1 MIKTLDGPAEYRNC
15 CDSKV
20 SFLPLFYSTH
30 NFLINFLGMYCS
42 CTTARKSRIRCT
54 LGLILSYSLLTFVF
68 KIITLAFS
76 SSISSDN
83 YVFEIVPPISH
94 KD

>member
-1 MIKTLDGPAEYRNC
+1 MVQRNIKIAVTVRCLSC
-15 CDSKV
+15 HCSI
-20 SFLPLFYSTH
+20 STH
-30 NFLINFLGMYCS
+30 NFLINFLGIYCS
-42 CTTARKSRIRCT
+42 CITAMKSRIRCT